1 VLSLFA
7 STLPA
12 LPHDSASR
20 HSPSAFVRAL
30 EFNRRPSQGN
40 PVGNAI
46 RIEHTKCYL
55 GRKNLQLSEN
65 KSVLDARWWY
75 RDHRGLT
82 PKGQPKNL
90 LEGISQAPAGVGLS
104 NGHPCGAER
113 DRTDDLRL
121 AKPALSQLS
130 YSPEKSA
137 ERRRPPAPTYPR
149 LVWGSGAPRLTSIV
163 GRGRLELPTS
173 RLSGVRSNHL
183 SYRPEGR
190 LRLSPGATCTLR
202 RAGWRLTRR
211 PKHRLAAHSELPRS
225 LKTES
230 YDHLMSTPA

>member
-1 VLSLFA
+1 MA
-7 STLPA
+7 
-12 LPHDSASR
+12 
-20 HSPSAFVRAL
+20 VR
-30 EFNRRPSQGN
+30 
-40 PVGNAI
+40 I
-46 RIEHTKCYL
+46 KHIKCFL
-55 GRKNLQLSEN
+55 GRKIFSCQRTSPCSE
-65 KSVLDARWWY
+65 ARWWH
-75 RDHRGLT
+75 RGHRGLT
-82 PKGQPKNL
+82 AKGQPKTY
-90 LEGISQAPAGVGLS
+90 SRDFPSSYLS
-104 NGHPCGAER
+104 RTVETEPCGAER

-137 ERRRPPAPTYPR
+137 ERRRPPAPTYSR

-190 LRLSPGATCTLR
+190 LRLSPKPFTHPKGV
-202 RAGWRLTRR
+202 GKRLMRR
-211 PKHRLAAHSELPRS
+211 PKHRLAARSELPRS

-230 YDHLMSTPA
+230 YDHLMSTSA